1 MFHPIRA
8 PREGAGLRARV
19 VLLAVFAATAFSME
33 EIYAKFVS
41 QKISK
46 TRWRPVPAGSLQ
58 TAETFATGS
67 WDNEENYVSLW
78 SIGDF
83 GNLDSDGGF
92 KGDHQLLCD
101 IKHHGDVMDLQFF
114 DQERIVAASST
125 GCVTVFLHHP
135 NNQTLSVNQQWTAAH
150 YHTGPGSPSY
160 SSAPCTGIVCDNP
173 EIVTVGEDG
182 RINLFRV
189 DHKEP
194 VRTIDNADSSTLHAV
209 TFLRTP
215 EILTVNSIGQLKI
228 WDFRQQGNEPSQ
240 ILSLTGDRVPLH
252 CVDRH
257 PNQQHVVATGGQD
270 GMLSIWDV
278 RQGTMPVSL
287 LKAHEAENVFM
298 KRSEKPEGYRQMR
311 PKTFPAS
318 NYTGSSRQMLQEIR
332 ESLRNLSK
340 PSDAA
345 KAEHN
350 MNKMSIEDP
359 RQVRNTPKFGT
370 YHKALQEIRNSLLPF
385 ANETSSS
392 SRSTSEINP
401 QMFQDLQAAGF
412 DEDMVVQALQKTN
425 NRSIEAAIEFIS
437 KMSYQDPRREQM
449 AAAAARPI
457 NASMKPGSVQQS
469 INRKQSWKG
478 SKESLVPQRHGP
490 PLGESVVYRSES
502 PNSQTD
508 VGRPLSGSGITAFS
522 QAHPSNGQRVNP
534 PPPPQVRSVTPP
546 PPPRGQTPPPRG
558 TTPPPLSW
566 EPNSQTKRYSGNM
579 EYVIS
584 RISPVPPGAWQEGYP
599 PPPLNT
605 SPMNPPNQG
614 QRGINSVPVGR
625 QPIIMQSSNK
635 FNFPPGR
642 PGIQNGGGQ
651 TDFMIH
657 QNVVPA
663 GTVNRQPPPPYPLTP
678 ANGPSPSALQT
689 GGSAAPSS
697 YANGNIPQSMMV
709 PNRNSHNLELYNINI
724 PGLQTAWPQSS
735 SAPAQSSPSSGHEIP
750 TWQPNI
756 PVRSNSFNNPL
767 GNRTSHSANSQP
779 SATTVTA
786 ITPAPIQ
793 QPVKS
798 MRVLKPELQT
808 ALAPTHPSWIP
819 QPIQT
824 VQPSPFS
831 EGTTSNMTV
840 KPPVAEAPNYQGPPP
855 PYPKHLLHQNPSV
868 PPYESVNKSSKEDQP
883 SLSNEDE
890 SEKSFENVDSG
901 DKEKKQ
907 ITTSP
912 ITVRK
917 NKKDEERRE
926 SRIQSY
932 SPQAFKFFMEQHVE
946 NVLKSHQQRLHRKKQ
961 LENEMM
967 RVGLSQD
974 AQDQMRKMLCQKE
987 SNYIRLKRA
996 KMDKSMFVKIK
1007 TLGIG
1012 AFGEVCLA
1020 RKVDTKALYA
1030 TKTLRKKDVLL
1041 RNQVAH
1047 VKAERD
1053 ILAEAD
1059 NEWVVRLYY
1068 SFQDKDNLYFV
1079 MDYIPGGDM
1088 MSLLIRMGIFPENL
1102 ARFYIAELTC
1112 AVESVHKMGFIHRD
1126 IKPDNILIDR
1136 DGHIKLTD
1144 FGLCT
1149 GFRWTHDSKYYQS
1162 GDHPRQD
1169 SMDFSNEWGDP
1180 SNCRCG
1186 DRLKPL
1192 ERRAARQHQR
1202 CLAHS
1207 LVGTPNYIAP
1217 EVLLRTGYTQLCDWW
1232 SVGVILFEMLV
1243 GQPPFL
1249 AQTPL
1254 ETQMK
1259 VINWQTSL
1267 HIPPQ
1272 AKLSPEA
1279 SDLIIKLCRGPE
1291 DRLGKNGADEIKAHP
1306 FFKTI
1311 DFSSDLRQQSASYIP
1326 KITHPTDTSNFDP
1339 VDPDKLWSD
1348 DNEEENVNDTLN
1360 GWYKNGKHP
1369 EHAFYEFTFRRF
1381 FDDNGYPYNYP
1392 KPIEYDYINS
1402 QSSEQPSDEDDQQ
1415 TGSEIK
1421 NRDLVYV

>member
-1 MFHPIRA
+1 
-8 PREGAGLRARV
+8 
-19 VLLAVFAATAFSME
+19 
-33 EIYAKFVS
+33 
-41 QKISK
+41 
-46 TRWRPVPAGSLQ
+46 
-58 TAETFATGS
+58 
-67 WDNEENYVSLW
+67 
-78 SIGDF
+78 
-83 GNLDSDGGF
+83 
-92 KGDHQLLCD
+92 
-101 IKHHGDVMDLQFF
+101 
-114 DQERIVAASST
+114 
-125 GCVTVFLHHP
+125 
-135 NNQTLSVNQQWTAAH
+135 
-150 YHTGPGSPSY
+150 
-160 SSAPCTGIVCDNP
+160 
-173 EIVTVGEDG
+173 
-182 RINLFRV
+182 
-189 DHKEP
+189 
-194 VRTIDNADSSTLHAV
+194 
-209 TFLRTP
+209 
-215 EILTVNSIGQLKI
+215 
-228 WDFRQQGNEPSQ
+228 
-240 ILSLTGDRVPLH
+240 
-252 CVDRH
+252 
-257 PNQQHVVATGGQD
+257 
-270 GMLSIWDV
+270 
-278 RQGTMPVSL
+278 
-287 LKAHEAENVFM
+287 M

-345 KAEHN
+345 KAEHGVS
-350 MNKMSIEDP
+350 KMSAEDP
-359 RQVRNTPKFGT
+359 RQVRNPPKFGT
-370 YHKALQEIRNSLLPF
+370 HHKALQEIRNSLLPF

-392 SRSTSEINP
+392 RSTSEVNP

-412 DEDMVVQALQKTN
+412 DEDMVIQALQKTN
-425 NRSIEAAIEFIS
+425 NRSIEAAIECIS

-449 AAAAARPI
+449 AAAAARPV
-457 NASMKPGSVQQS
+457 NASMKTGSVQHS

-478 SKESLVPQRHGP
+478 SKESLVPQRHGQ
-490 PLGESVVYRSES
+490 PLGENVAYRSES
-502 PNSQTD
+502 PSSQTD
-508 VGRPLSGSGITAFS
+508 AGRPLSGSGITAFVQS
-522 QAHPSNGQRVNP
+522 HPSNGQRVNP

-558 TTPPPLSW
+558 TTPPPPAW

-584 RISPVPPGAWQEGYP
+584 RISPVPPGAWQESYP
-599 PPPLNT
+599 PPPLTT

-614 QRGINSVPVGR
+614 QRGINSVPLGR

-635 FNFPPGR
+635 YSFPPVR
-642 PGIQNGGGQ
+642 PGIQNGGQ

-657 QNVVPA
+657 QNVAP
-663 GTVNRQPPPPYPLTP
+663 TVSVSRQPPPPYPLTP
-678 ANGPSPSALQT
+678 ANGQNPCALQT
-689 GGSAAPSS
+689 GGSVAPTS
-697 YANGNIPQSMMV
+697 YTNGNIPQSMMV
-709 PNRNSHNLELYNINI
+709 PNRNSHNMELYNINV
-724 PGLQTAWPQSS
+724 PGLQTTWPQSS

-831 EGTTSNMTV
+831 EGTTSNITV
-840 KPPVAEAPNYQGPPP
+840 KPSVAEAPNYQGPPP
-855 PYPKHLLHQNPSV
+855 PYPKHLLHQNPSI
-868 PPYESVNKSSKEDQP
+868 PPYESINKSCKEDQTGLP
-883 SLSNEDE
+883 KEDE
-890 SEKSFENVDSG
+890 SEKNFENVDNG

-1339 VDPDKLWSD
+1339 VDPDKLWSE

-1392 KPIEYDYINS
+1392 KPIEYEYINS
-1402 QSSEQPSDEDDQQ
+1402 QGSEQQSDEDDQH